1 MGSGTFLTMAG
12 QGVPQ
17 LIEPFMFDDELRAE
31 RLAGQGAGLVMR
43 SGDASGPRVREHL
56 LRLLGEPSF
65 AESAGRLRAEIEA
78 MPTPNEL
85 VPQLERLTAEHRGTT
100 AS

>member
-1 MGSGTFLTMAG
+1 MHG
-12 QGVPQ
+12 
-17 LIEPFMFDDELRAE
+17 R
-31 RLAGQGAGLVMR
+31 
-43 SGDASGPRVREHL
+43 DASGQKVREHL

-65 AESAGRLRAEIEA
+65 AEAAGRLRAEIEA

-85 VPQLERLTAEHRGTT
+85 VGELERLTAEHRGTV